1 MRIIIVSGGPSEFCT
16 RNAVVRTLFRTAA
29 EEADDVWVWVE
40 HLHHGELV
48 EQVPL
53 VALGGV
59 APQRLDRHRHRGR
72 LGAEA
77 GHALGGLVLPHL
89 PEAALADLG
98 DDLQLVPREL
108 PLAVARAGPAGGARV
123 AAAGAFPVAVGIGAA
138 VVRESARRIFVS
150 KEASV

>member
-1 MRIIIVSGGPSEFCT
+1 M
-16 RNAVVRTLFRTAA
+16 
-29 EEADDVWVWVE
+29 WVE

-77 GHALGGLVLPHL
+77 GHALGGLVLPDL

-123 AAAGAFPVAVGIGAA
+123 AAAAAAGAFPVAVGIGAA
-138 VVRESARRIFVS
+138 VVRESARRIIITS
-150 KEASV
+150 

>member
-1 MRIIIVSGGPSEFCT
+1 MIVSGGPGGFCT
-16 RNAVVRTLFRTAA
+16 RNAVVRTLFRAAA
-29 EEADDVWVWVE
+29 EEADDVGVWVE

-59 APQRLDRHRHRGR
+59 APQRLHRHRHRGR

-108 PLAVARAGPAGGARV
+108 PLAVARARPAGGARV
-123 AAAGAFPVAVGIGAA
+123 AAAAGAFPVAVGIGAA
-138 VVRESARRIFVS
+138 VVRESARRIFIS
-150 KEASV
+150 S

>member
-1 MRIIIVSGGPSEFCT
+1 MG
-16 RNAVVRTLFRTAA
+16 
-29 EEADDVWVWVE
+29 VE

-72 LGAEA
+72 LGTEP
-77 GHALGGLVLPHL
+77 GDPLGGLVLPHL

-98 DDLQLVPREL
+98 DDFQLVTREL
-108 PLAVARAGPAGGARV
+108 PLAVGRGPERICIRAVAGSI
-123 AAAGAFPVAVGIGAA
+123 PVAVGIWA
-138 VVRESARRIFVS
+138 VVVRNCS
-150 KEASV
+150 KGSLTDLKSYILIRNTG